1 MAGVTSFLSP
11 VTNALAKVS
20 VLNTST
26 SSSSV
31 KPLISANV
39 LSTTQQANSPVQ
51 VGVLSNGQVVQ
62 LKAGS
67 LNTATLPVVS
77 TLLAT
82 TNKSVGSN
90 VGGVV
95 NTVANSTGSVP
106 VLGGTLKGALVTA
119 GNAIGG
125 TSKPGGATLTQTLTN
140 LTGSVGTILDTA
152 TGTLPTGSTG
162 TLPTGTGNPLAPVTG
177 TVSTITGTLSGA
189 TGGSSPL
196 APVTKTVSTITGTLS
211 GATGGTTSP
220 LAPVTGALSTVT
232 GTL

>member
-1 MAGVTSFLSP
+1 M
-11 VTNALAKVS
+11 
-20 VLNTST
+20 
-26 SSSSV
+26 
-31 KPLISANV
+31 
-39 LSTTQQANSPVQ
+39 LSTTPQANSPIQ

-67 LNTATLPVVS
+67 LSTSTLPVVS

-82 TNKSVGSN
+82 SNKSVGSN

-125 TSKPGGATLTQTLTN
+125 TSNPGGATLTQTLTN
-140 LTGSVGTILDTA
+140 LTGSAGTILDTA

-162 TLPTGTGNPLAPVTG
+162 TLPIGTLPTGTGNPLAPVTSAVSTITG
-177 TVSTITGTLSGA
+177 ALSGAAGGSSPLAPVTTTVSTVTGTLSGA
-189 TGGSSPL
+189 TGGS
-196 APVTKTVSTITGTLS
+196 
-211 GATGGTTSP
+211 TSP

-232 GTL
+232 GAL